1 MIPQV
6 KNENELRKLAGLP
19 LKEMGESLDN
29 ILAKHREA
37 FESVMMG
44 QSMLYD
50 HDTFFDE
57 LYEYFVNSGEMPY
70 GIAKARD
77 GDPDQWIQEYLEQ
90 EYGDDFATDDERAM
104 DAQKAQMPASL
115 GGSLE
120 DRSADMGS
128 TQVTKQLSQYHT
140 KEEID
145 NGEGINE
152 SGNELKAWYDKYNKY
167 RSADV
172 RNLADGMFDYY
183 LSSGVDLDA
192 AEKGEYEALVK
203 KYGEDKV
210 SGRVM
215 KYLNEMPI
223 TNAMFMDFKKI
234 MGSVRED
241 TVEKAVAMLG
251 ESKEPKTFKE
261 HLKII
266 QEMNPLVNRPGSRQA
281 MARRLKKKLQAL
293 KT

>member
-6 KNENELRKLAGLP
+6 KNENELRKLAGVP

-140 KEEID
+140 KE
-145 NGEGINE
+145 
-152 SGNELKAWYDKYNKY
+152 
-167 RSADV
+167 
-172 RNLADGMFDYY
+172 
-183 LSSGVDLDA
+183 
-192 AEKGEYEALVK
+192 
-203 KYGEDKV
+203 
-210 SGRVM
+210 
-215 KYLNEMPI
+215 
-223 TNAMFMDFKKI
+223 
-234 MGSVRED
+234 
-241 TVEKAVAMLG
+241 
-251 ESKEPKTFKE
+251 SKEPKTFKE
-261 HLKII
+261 HHEKDADG
-266 QEMNPLVNRPGSRQA
+266 NPIPH
-281 MARRLKKKLQAL
+281 KKPETFKEHLEAV
-293 KT
+293 KNEN